1 LQVRGYVPLARASGI
16 RACFDVEVYEEPGV
30 TSSRAFDVRIASASA
45 TDHWQPDSP
54 GVGSTKARGRRSAMH
69 PNEQVLRD
77 LDAAQMEGDVE
88 AFSGYFTD
96 DVIIHVPGKSS
107 FAGVHKGKDQFL
119 ELFGRF
125 MERTPEYTFEPHAYL
140 ADDEHGVTLQHS
152 HYKRGNETLD
162 DDDTFVCHFRDGKV
176 SEMWFLSQDQ
186 EAVDR
191 FLG

>member
-1 LQVRGYVPLARASGI
+1 
-16 RACFDVEVYEEPGV
+16 
-30 TSSRAFDVRIASASA
+30 
-45 TDHWQPDSP
+45 
-54 GVGSTKARGRRSAMH
+54 MH

-77 LDAAQMEGDVE
+77 LDAAQMQGGRGGVQRLLHRRRDHPRSRE
-88 AFSGYFTD
+88 
-96 DVIIHVPGKSS
+96 SS